1 MTSTK
6 TSMAPSSQESDFL
19 DSFLSR
25 EIKFID
31 HEEFDSANFSH
42 KQYPLEKEPVWT
54 WAHAMLGDFDE
65 SDVKSIELEL
75 LTKDEEQAVFLHM
88 KFFFI

>member
-1 MTSTK
+1 
-6 TSMAPSSQESDFL
+6 
-19 DSFLSR
+19 
-25 EIKFID
+25 
-31 HEEFDSANFSH
+31 
-42 KQYPLEKEPVWT
+42 
-54 WAHAMLGDFDE
+54 MLGDFDE

>member
-1 MTSTK
+1 MECF
-6 TSMAPSSQESDFL
+6 SSHAWCIL
-19 DSFLSR
+19 
-25 EIKFID
+25 ICFIIVRT
-31 HEEFDSANFSH
+31 
-42 KQYPLEKEPVWT
+42 EKEPVWT